1 MGTIFAIETSVAW
14 VHLVKTHKK
23 PLVLEIKDMPINNSD
38 PTNQDLGGVK
48 GRPATP
54 EEIAKREG
62 YVQGRS
68 DEDYVQRN
76 LRSQESAIAQSRAD
90 DSAASGLL
98 LGLLIALLAAGA
110 GAAFYFLG
118 GDRTPT
124 APVAAPPVQKET
136 IKEKTI
142 IEKQSSPPAVSA
154 PDVNITVPDVKAPDV
169 NITNETPPAAEAPP
183 AAPNA
188 TPKATEQPAQQPAQQ
203 PAGQSTEQ
211 PAEPSTA
218 Q

>member
-1 MGTIFAIETSVAW
+1 MA
-14 VHLVKTHKK
+14 
-23 PLVLEIKDMPINNSD
+23 INNSD
-38 PTNQDLGGVK
+38 PANQDLSGVS

-68 DEDYVQRN
+68 DEDYVQRD
-76 LRSQESAIAQSRAD
+76 LRSQEGAIAQSRSN
-90 DSAASGLL
+90 DSAASGLIV
-98 LGLLIALLAAGA
+98 GLLIALLAAGA

-124 APVAAPPVQKET
+124 APATAPTVQKET

-142 IEKQSSPPAVSA
+142 IEKQSPPPAVSL
-154 PDVNITVPDVKAPDV
+154 PDVKVTVPDVKVPDV
-169 NITNETPPAAEAPP
+169 NITNEVPPAAEAPP
-183 AAPNA
+183 AAAPNA
-188 TPKATEQPAQQPAQQ
+188 TPDTSKATEQPAQQPA
-203 PAGQSTEQ
+203 GQS
-211 PAEPSTA
+211 AEPSTA